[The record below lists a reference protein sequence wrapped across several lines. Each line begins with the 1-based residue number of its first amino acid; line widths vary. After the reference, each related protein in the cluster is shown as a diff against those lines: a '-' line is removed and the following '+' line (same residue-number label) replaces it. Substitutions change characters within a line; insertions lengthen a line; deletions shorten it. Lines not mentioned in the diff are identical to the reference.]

1 MDILKKKEELKTK
14 FNQAISQRDQ
24 LSAMIE
30 QIRGQFA
37 LLEELDS
44 ENKDKDTKEN
54 KKNGKLDNKS

>member
-37 LLEELDS
+37 LLEEMETED
-44 ENKDKDTKEN
+44 KDKKDAKVDTKS
-54 KKNGKLDNKS
+54 K

>member
-14 FNQAISQRDQ
+14 FNQAISQREQ

-37 LLEELDS
+37 LLEEMETED
-44 ENKDKDTKEN
+44 KDKKDAKVDTKS
-54 KKNGKLDNKS
+54 K

>member
-1 MDILKKKEELKTK
+1 MDIIKKKEELKTK

-37 LLEELDS
+37 LLEEMETED
-44 ENKDKDTKEN
+44 KDKKDAKVDTKS
-54 KKNGKLDNKS
+54 K

>member
-1 MDILKKKEELKTK
+1 MDIIKKKEELQIK

-37 LLEELDS
+37 LLEEMET
-44 ENKDKDTKEN
+44 ENKDKKDAKVDTKS
-54 KKNGKLDNKS
+54 K

>member
-1 MDILKKKEELKTK
+1 MDIIKKKEELQIK

-37 LLEELDS
+37 LLEEMETED
-44 ENKDKDTKEN
+44 KDKKDAKVDTKS
-54 KKNGKLDNKS
+54 K